1 MEREPVVFLAPPRP
15 STAHRVFFNDR
26 GLRAGWRL
34 LVFAAIARVAVW
46 LLGGMLG
53 LLLDLVEGANF
64 RISATS
70 PFGIGL
76 NEMVVFLA
84 VALATWIMARIEQ
97 RPAGTY
103 GLPLQRSALSR
114 FLTGYALWGF
124 LPLTLTLGIMR
135 ALGVFYFGKPAL
147 SVREALPW
155 ALAWALVFLLVGL
168 FEEYSFRGYALY
180 TLSDGIGFWP
190 AAIILALVF
199 GSVHMTN
206 GGESYI
212 GILGTILFALVAS
225 TMLRRTGALWL
236 AVGAHAGWDWG
247 QSFFYGV
254 SDSGLRAAGHF
265 FDPPAPQGP
274 VWLSGGTV
282 GPEGS
287 IVVLSVLALMAIAV
301 VLCYKPDDEIHALA
315 AQRTTS
321 SGIE

>member
-1 MEREPVVFLAPPRP
+1 MI
-15 STAHRVFFNDR
+15 FFNDR

-34 LVFAAIARVAVW
+34 LVFAALVGVVYW
-46 LLGGMLG
+46 LLENVLG
-53 LLLDLVEGANF
+53 LLIGLVHGPSSPLF
-64 RISATS
+64 TTS
-70 PFGIGL
+70 PFWIGL
-76 NEMVVFLA
+76 GEMVILLS
-84 VALATWIMARIEQ
+84 VALATWIMARLEQ
-97 RPAGTY
+97 RPVGTY
-103 GLPLQRSALSR
+103 GLPLQRSAISR
-114 FLTGYALWGF
+114 FLAGYVLWGF

-147 SVREALPW
+147 SAREALPW

-199 GSVHMTN
+199 GRVHMGN

-225 TMLRRTGALWL
+225 TMLRRTGNLWL

-247 QSFFYGV
+247 ESFFYGV
-254 SDSGLRAAGHF
+254 SDSGLRATGHF
-265 FDPPAPQGP
+265 FDPPPPQGP
-274 VWLSGGTV
+274 TWLSGGTV

-301 VLCYKPDDEIHALA
+301 VLCYKPDDEMRASA
-315 AQRTTS
+315 APRTTS

>member
-1 MEREPVVFLAPPRP
+1 MERELVVLPDPPT
-15 STAHRVFFNDR
+15 STAHKVFFNDH

-34 LVFAAIARVAVW
+34 LIFAAIVRLVTW
-46 LLGGMLG
+46 LLGGALG
-53 LLLDLVEGANF
+53 LLIEMVRGPNF
-64 RISATS
+64 RVSATS
-70 PFGIGL
+70 PFWLGL
-76 NEMVVFLA
+76 GEVVTFLSI
-84 VALATWIMARIEQ
+84 ALATWIMARTEQ
-97 RPAGTY
+97 RPVGTF

-114 FLTGYALWGF
+114 FLAGYVLWGF
-124 LPLTLTLGIMR
+124 LPLTLVLGIMR

-147 SVREALPW
+147 SAGESLPW
-155 ALAWALVFLLVGL
+155 ALAWGLVFLLVGL

-199 GSVHMTN
+199 GSVHMGN

-212 GILGTILFALVAS
+212 GIVGTVLFALVAS
-225 TMLRRTGALWL
+225 TMLRRTGNLWM

-254 SDSGLRAAGHF
+254 SDSGLRATGHF
-265 FDPPAPQGP
+265 FNPPPPHGP

-287 IVVLSVLALMAIAV
+287 IVVLSVWTLMAIAI
-301 VLCYKPDDEIHALA
+301 VLCYKPADV
-315 AQRTTS
+315 QRET
-321 SGIE
+321 SGIDG